1 MVHSKGEFKR
11 GIDKNLTGILN
22 SMTWIILAIVAQAI
36 SALTVFIDKFVLVSK
51 EGIKSPAAFA
61 FYTAMLS
68 GLVLILVPFGVVSMP
83 SYDVLFFAVVSG
95 MVYIAA
101 LLFLYRVLQELVV
114 TDVIPVTAS
123 VGALTTGTLAA
134 FLLAK
139 DLPLSFIPAFLLL
152 SVGTFLIYC
161 FCFSRKLFLMTVIA
175 GVLLGVSSFVSK
187 LVFDAAD
194 TFLNGLFWLL
204 IMNVVVALVVLAPA
218 RFFAI
223 RTSLSG
229 SSSDVK
235 WLALLSKS
243 LGGAAFFLS
252 ATAISLGSVTIVNAL
267 GGLQLVFLFIF
278 VPLFARR
285 VPDVF
290 KQEFAKESIILK
302 LLGTLSIIVG
312 LAVLFIFQ

>member
-1 MVHSKGEFKR
+1 
-11 GIDKNLTGILN
+11 
-22 SMTWIILAIVAQAI
+22 MTWILLAVAAQAI

-68 GLVLILVPFGVVSMP
+68 ALVVVLVPFGLVSMP
-83 SYDVLFFAVVSG
+83 TYEMLFFSTLSA

-123 VGALTTGTLAA
+123 VGALTTGTLSA

-139 DLPLSFIPAFLLL
+139 DLPLSFIPAFLFL

-161 FCFSRKLFLMTVIA
+161 FCFSRKLFLMTVVA
-175 GVLLGVSSFVSK
+175 GVLLGVSSFIAK
-187 LVFDAAD
+187 LVFDASP
-194 TFLNGLFWLL
+194 TFWNGLFWLL
-204 IMNVVVALVVLAPA
+204 IMNAVVALIVLAPA
-218 RFFAI
+218 RFYAI
-223 RTSLSG
+223 KTSLSG
-229 SSSDVK
+229 SSSNAK
-235 WLALLSKS
+235 WLALLSKA
-243 LGGAAFFLS
+243 LGGGAFFLT
-252 ATAISLGSVTIVNAL
+252 ALAISSGSVAIINAM

-290 KQEFAKESIILK
+290 KHEFAKESIILK
-302 LLGTLSIIVG
+302 LLGTASIIAG
-312 LAVLFIFQ
+312 LAVLFVFQ

>member
-1 MVHSKGEFKR
+1 
-11 GIDKNLTGILN
+11 
-22 SMTWIILAIVAQAI
+22 MTWILLAVAAQAI

-61 FYTAMLS
+61 FYTAALS
-68 GLVLILVPFGVVSMP
+68 GFVLILLPFGVVSMP
-83 SYDVLFFAVVSG
+83 TYEMLFLSTLGA

-123 VGALTTGTLAA
+123 VGALTAGTLSA
-134 FLLAK
+134 FLLTK

-175 GVLLGVSSFVSK
+175 GVLLGVSSFLAK
-187 LVFDAAD
+187 LVFDASP
-194 TFLNGLFWLL
+194 TFWNGLFWLL
-204 IMNVVVALVVLAPA
+204 IMNAVVAFIVLAPA

-223 RTSLSG
+223 KTSLSG
-229 SSSDVK
+229 SSSNAK
-235 WLALLSKS
+235 YLALLSKA
-243 LGGAAFFLS
+243 LGGAAFFLT
-252 ATAISLGSVTIVNAL
+252 AIAISLGSVSVINAM
-267 GGLQLVFLFIF
+267 GGLQLVFLFIL
-278 VPLFARR
+278 VPLFARQ

-290 KQEFAKESIILK
+290 KYELAKESLILK
-302 LLGTLSIIVG
+302 LLGTVAIIAG
-312 LAVLFIFQ
+312 LAVLFIFK

>member
-1 MVHSKGEFKR
+1 
-11 GIDKNLTGILN
+11 
-22 SMTWIILAIVAQAI
+22 MTWIILAVTAQAI

-68 GLVLILVPFGVVSMP
+68 GAVLVLVPFGVVSMP
-83 SYDVLFFAVVSG
+83 TYEMLFLSTLSA

-101 LLFLYRVLQELVV
+101 LLFLYRTLQELTV

-123 VGALTTGTLAA
+123 AGALTAGTLSA

-175 GVLLGVSSFVSK
+175 GILLGVSSFLAK
-187 LVFDAAD
+187 LVFDASP
-194 TFLNGLFWLL
+194 TFWSGLFWLL
-204 IMNVVVALVVLAPA
+204 IMNAVVALIVLAPA

-223 RTSLSG
+223 RTALSG
-229 SSSDVK
+229 SSSGAK
-235 WLALLSKS
+235 WLGLLSKT
-243 LGGAAFFLS
+243 LGGVAFLLT
-252 ATAISLGSVTIVNAL
+252 AVAISTGSVSIVNAM

-278 VPLFARR
+278 TPLFAHRI
-285 VPDVF
+285 PDIF
-290 KQEFAKESIILK
+290 KYEFAKESLILK
-302 LLGTLSIIVG
+302 LLGTIAIIVG
-312 LAVLFIFQ
+312 LAVLFVFQ

>member
-1 MVHSKGEFKR
+1 
-11 GIDKNLTGILN
+11 
-22 SMTWIILAIVAQAI
+22 MTWILLAVVAQAI

-68 GLVLILVPFGVVSMP
+68 GFVLILLPFGLVFMAT
-83 SYDVLFFAVVSG
+83 YEMLFLSTLSA

-123 VGALTTGTLAA
+123 AGALTAGTLAA

-161 FCFSRKLFLMTVIA
+161 FCFSRKLFLMTVTA
-175 GVLLGVSSFVSK
+175 GVLLGVSSFLAK
-187 LVFDAAD
+187 LVFDASP
-194 TFLNGLFWLL
+194 TFWNGLFWLL
-204 IMNVVVALVVLAPA
+204 IMNVVVALIVLAPA

-223 RTSLSG
+223 KTSLSG
-229 SSSDVK
+229 SSSNAK
-235 WLALLSKS
+235 WLVLLSKA
-243 LGGAAFFLS
+243 LGGIAFFLT
-252 ATAISLGSVTIVNAL
+252 AIAISLGSVSVVNAL
-267 GGLQLVFLFIF
+267 GGLQLVFLFVL
-278 VPLFARR
+278 VPLFAHR

-290 KQEFAKESIILK
+290 KNEFSKESIILK
-302 LLGTLSIIVG
+302 LLGTISIVTG
-312 LAVLFIFQ
+312 LAVLFVFQ